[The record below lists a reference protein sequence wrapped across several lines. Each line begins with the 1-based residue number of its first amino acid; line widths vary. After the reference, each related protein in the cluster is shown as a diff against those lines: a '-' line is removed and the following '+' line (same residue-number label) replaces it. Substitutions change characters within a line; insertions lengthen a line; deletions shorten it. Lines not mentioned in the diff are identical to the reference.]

1 MPPSPPPPAGLTQR
15 EMEVLVLVTQGMTNR
30 KIGEQLSISE
40 KTVTNHLTHI
50 FTKADLDNR
59 SGAVAFAIRH
69 GLDRS

>member
-59 SGAVAFAIRH
+59 SAAVAFAIRH